1 MVKSSDASAIM
12 RPPFSDTYAE
22 ARRKFLAVA
31 TERHAHIVSVV
42 HPTEHGAENEELAID
57 VATFGD
63 PDAEKTL
70 FLVSGTHGQ
79 EGFLGSALQIAFL
92 RNLVI
97 PQGVN
102 VVALHALNP
111 WGFSHLSR
119 TDEANIDLN
128 RNFSDGM
135 SRLVD
140 DALYPVLFR
149 AMCPDDWTE
158 ETIDW
163 SEVRDEVVREYGF
176 KRMITV
182 LAGGQII
189 EPTGLNFVGHGPSWS
204 RTTVTE
210 LLPRIFA
217 KAKKIAFIEWHTGLG
232 KFGELSHLCSFDLG
246 SSAYERVFNW
256 MGEGARSSFA
266 ATFDVTGGETPSY
279 EGLFSAWLPSTAP
292 HAEWTGLL
300 IEVGTYD
307 NLAVGD
313 AVRMDRW
320 LKFGRGHT
328 SMSREAMR
336 RTMMDRLNPPDP
348 KWRSKAL
355 KNGMDAQMRALCG
368 LQQW

>member
-1 MVKSSDASAIM
+1 MVTEESA
-12 RPPFSDTYAE
+12 FSATYAE
-22 ARRKFLAVA
+22 ARRKFLALA
-31 TERHAHIVSVV
+31 ADRDAQLVSVV
-42 HPTEHGAENEELAID
+42 HPTERGAEGEELAID

-92 RNLVI
+92 RDLEI
-97 PQGVN
+97 PDGVN

-111 WGFSHLSR
+111 WGFSHHSR

-128 RNFSDGM
+128 RNFGDGT
-135 SRLVD
+135 SLVD
-140 DALYPVLFR
+140 DELYPLLFR

-163 SEVRDEVVREYGF
+163 SAVRDAVIREHGL

-182 LAGGQII
+182 VAGGQNI
-189 EPTGLNFVGHGPSWS
+189 EPTGLNFVGHGPCWS
-204 RTTVTE
+204 RTVVTE

-232 KFGELSHLCSFDLG
+232 KFGELSHLCGFEPG
-246 SSAYERVFNW
+246 SPACERVFDW
-256 MGEGARSSFA
+256 MGEEARSSFA
-266 ATFDVTGGETPSY
+266 ATFEVTGGEVPSY
-279 EGLFSAWLPSTAP
+279 EGLFSAWLPGTAP
-292 HAEWTGLL
+292 QAEWTGLL

-307 NLAVGD
+307 NIAVGD

-320 LKFGRGHT
+320 LKFGRGRSST
-328 SMSREAMR
+328 SREEMR
-336 RTMMDRLNPPDP
+336 RTMMERLNPEDP
-348 KWRSKAL
+348 EWRSKAL
-355 KNGMDAQMRALCG
+355 ANGLDAQMRALRG
-368 LQQW
+368 LEMW